1 MKPDAFNP
9 LRLDVARFARAGAG
23 LEGQVPLQTM
33 QRLCE
38 GTCSVEG
45 AAAGVV
51 TWAARGS
58 LREVPAGAPELRLAL
73 QANTTVGLICQRCLQ
88 PLAVDLAIDRT
99 FRFARDDEEA
109 AQLDQ
114 VAEDE
119 DVLALGRP
127 LDLLSLLEDE
137 LIMALPIVPRHQVC
151 PQPLAA
157 WREPSEPGA
166 AEGNSRP
173 AAQDPT
179 LRPHPFAVLGT
190 LKRPKIS

>member
-1 MKPDAFNP
+1 M
-9 LRLDVARFARAGAG
+9 
-23 LEGQVPLQTM
+23 
-33 QRLCE
+33 
-38 GTCSVEG
+38 
-45 AAAGVV
+45 
-51 TWAARGS
+51 
-58 LREVPAGAPELRLAL
+58 
-73 QANTTVGLICQRCLQ
+73 GLICQRCLQ

-190 LKRPKIS
+190 LKRPKTS